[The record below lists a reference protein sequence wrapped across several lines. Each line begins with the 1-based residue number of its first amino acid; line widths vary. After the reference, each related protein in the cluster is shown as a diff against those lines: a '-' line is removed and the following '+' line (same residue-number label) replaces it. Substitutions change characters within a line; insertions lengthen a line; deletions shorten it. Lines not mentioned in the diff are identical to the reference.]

1 MHTRVLATLLA
12 LSAQAMVLAE
22 ERSEVLMDLLSQV
35 PTEAIESEPG
45 DWSQLIFA
53 DIAKAAQALEPAPA
67 GIDAESM
74 FRIGPFA
81 RVFAPPELGQS
92 AVAGMDGTWESL
104 IGFGAL
110 DVEAAVGFR
119 VSRPFDSAVLIRLD
133 HEVRDRVGPALLA
146 NDYAEETRDGVT
158 AWARGEDYE
167 LDRALFN
174 MANPF
179 GGDMGRSSR
188 VALEGDLLVQSAGWA
203 LLQEVLGTEA
213 PKGHPDL
220 PAFAAALDSPDWGE
234 AQLLQAA
241 ILPHQ
246 FDLATGRGGMPPW
259 RVGVL
264 ADLGTGSEAV
274 AVALFSYSSRAE
286 AEVAARHIDKSWNE
300 PVAAT
305 NMEVFLSQPDGP
317 MNLEAFEA
325 PPALPSFRE
334 RTGAKAVTG
343 VAGEGPFVAWVALRT
358 ATAAEGNRI
367 RNPAFLA
374 LWIGVLDR
382 NLTIFGP
389 L

>member
-1 MHTRVLATLLA
+1 MFVRAACAILA
-12 LSAQAMVLAE
+12 LCNPAAALAE
-22 ERSEVLMDLLSQV
+22 DRSAVLMDLLSHV

-45 DWSQLIFA
+45 DWSQIMFA
-53 DIAKAAQALEPAPA
+53 DLTEAAQALQPAPA
-67 GIDAESM
+67 GIDAEGLAK
-74 FRIGPFA
+74 IGPFA
-81 RVFAPPELGQS
+81 RVFGPAELGHS
-92 AVAGMDGTWESL
+92 AVSGMNGAWEPL

-110 DVEAAVGFR
+110 DVEAAIGFG
-119 VSRPFDSAVLIRLD
+119 VSQPFDNAVLVRLD
-133 HEVRDRVGPALLA
+133 PEITDRVGPALLA
-146 NDYAEETRDGVT
+146 NGYAEETREGVT

-167 LDRALFN
+167 IDRAFYN

-188 VALEGDLLVQSAGWA
+188 VALEGNLLVQSAGWP
-203 LLQEVLGTEA
+203 LLQEVLGIEA

-220 PAFAAALDSPDWGE
+220 PAFATALDSPDWGE

-259 RVGVL
+259 RVGML
-264 ADLGTGSEAV
+264 ADLGTGREAV
-274 AVALFSYSSRAE
+274 ALALFSYSSRAE
-286 AEVAARHIDKSWNE
+286 AEAAAKHMDTSWDE

-305 NMEVFLSQPDGP
+305 NMEVFLTQMGEP
-317 MNLEAFEA
+317 MDLEAFEA
-325 PPALPSFRE
+325 PPLQPSFLE
-334 RTGAKAVTG
+334 RTGAVAITG
-343 VAGEGPFVAWVALRT
+343 VAGDGPFVAWVALNT

-367 RNPAFLA
+367 RNPAFMA
-374 LWIGVLDR
+374 LWMGVLDR